1 MKTNYIKVNMEGLSK
16 LTFIEKAV
24 FSYIASL
31 AKEKGYCF
39 ATNEHLCKALSV
51 KDRTMYRILNR
62 LEDSACIRRET
73 KSIGYDGKQRRIF
86 INPTYNPTES

>member
-1 MKTNYIKVNMEGLSK
+1 MEGLSK

-39 ATNEHLCKALSV
+39 ATNEHLCGALSV

-62 LEDSACIRRET
+62 LEESACIRRET

-86 INPTYNPTES
+86 INPTYNPAES

>member
-1 MKTNYIKVNMEGLSK
+1 MKTNYIKVDMEGLSK

-24 FSYIASL
+24 FSYVSSL

-39 ATNEHLCKALSV
+39 ATNKHLCEAMSV

-62 LEDSACIRRET
+62 LEESACIRRET
-73 KSIGYDGKQRRIF
+73 KSIGFDGKQRRIYV
-86 INPTYNPTES
+86 NPQFKH